1 MRYNPLTKSIKKEGD
16 DFNHFIEKWDEVE
29 GLIIR
34 VYRSGR
40 AAPQDEQDWRA
51 LRAWLSEEYPRWQAA
66 LEPHWQ
72 VAKAAGK
79 PADED
84 PFAMALAHDYAA
96 SFLADRRMM
105 QFLPAAREAINR
117 MVLG

>member
-1 MRYNPLTKSIKKEGD
+1 MRYNPLTKSIKKQGD
-16 DFNHFIEKWDEVE
+16 DFNAFIEKWDEVE
-29 GLIIR
+29 GLVIR

-40 AAPQDEQDWRA
+40 AAPEDERDWLA
-51 LRAWLSEEYPRWQAA
+51 LRAALRVEYPRWQAA
-66 LEPHWQ
+66 LDPHWRA
-72 VAKAAGK
+72 AKAAGK

-84 PFAMALAHDYAA
+84 PFVMALAHDHAA

>member
-16 DFNHFIEKWDEVE
+16 AFNEFVAHWDEVE

-34 VYRSGR
+34 VFRSGR
-40 AAPQDEQDWRA
+40 LGPDDEHVWHTLRGWLAQAYPGWR
-51 LRAWLSEEYPRWQAA
+51 SA
-66 LEPHWQ
+66 LEPHWR
-72 VAKAAGK
+72 ASKAAGK
-79 PADED
+79 LADED
-84 PFAMALAHDYAA
+84 PFDMALAHDRAS

-117 MVLG
+117 MILG